1 MKGRDRHGWGS
12 FFRPLAWLLSWPAR
26 EKDRISK
33 GFTMLDLSR
42 LNPEQLAA
50 VKHTEGAL
58 LVLAGAGSGKT
69 GVITYRIAH
78 LILDLKVPPDRI
90 LAVTFTNK
98 ASKEMKERV
107 EHIVGRKHCKGIVLS
122 TFHSLGVRVLKR
134 DIERLGY
141 KKNFSIYSTAD
152 QVGLV
157 RQIVREVNCD
167 QKKYDAEAIIWRIS
181 GAKNKLIPPE
191 RFIPGPLD
199 DIDMMAGLVYPRYQ
213 SALKAFNAIDFDDI
227 IMLTAELLQH
237 HPEVLKHWQDRFGY
251 IMVDEYQDTNSS
263 QYLLVNLLAAGCQNL
278 CVVGDDDQSIYG
290 WRGADVGNILD
301 FEKDFKGCRTIK
313 LEQNYRSTGNILDA
327 ANSLIGNN
335 KVRKEKKLWTAAGQG
350 PPIDLLIVQDDE
362 EEATSVVERIQLERF
377 KKDTPYSDFAIL
389 YRTNAQSRA
398 FEEQLRFEDIPY
410 VLVGGTQFF
419 ERKEVKDSI
428 GYLRVIANPLDE
440 ISLLRIVNFPKRG
453 IGDGTVIR
461 INQWSLEHEIPLFEA
476 FGRVAEIEGITEGIR
491 DKVLGFHDTL
501 LDAAHGFAEGGGLA
515 EKCKALFEKLGIEAE
530 IFRTIDDAKAAR
542 RKVENVEQVINSMAA
557 YEERVPQATLGGFM
571 EKVSLMDED
580 RFSSK
585 DKKDHGK
592 DAVTLMS
599 LHSSKGLEF
608 PFVFLVGLEDEI
620 LPHKRAIYEDFTVDE
635 ERRLCYV
642 GITRARQQL
651 VMTRTLFRKKYGKLQ
666 ERIPSRFLAE
676 LPAGVLNVQQS
687 GVAKEVTPEEE
698 EKSAEGFFA
707 KMKAMMG

>member
-1 MKGRDRHGWGS
+1 
-12 FFRPLAWLLSWPAR
+12 
-26 EKDRISK
+26 
-33 GFTMLDLSR
+33 MLDLSR

-78 LILDLKVPPDRI
+78 LILDLKVEPDRI

-107 EHIVGRKHCKGIVLS
+107 EHIVGRKHCKGIILS

-157 RQIVREVNCD
+157 RSIVREVNCD

-181 GAKNKLIPPE
+181 AAKNKLIPPE

-263 QYLLVNLLAAGCQNL
+263 QYLLINLLAAGCKNL

-335 KVRKEKKLWTAAGQG
+335 KVRKEKKLWTAAGEG
-350 PPIDLLIVQDDE
+350 APIDLLVVQDDE
-362 EEATSVVERIQLERF
+362 DEATSVVERIQLERF

-476 FGRVAEIEGITEGIR
+476 FGRVGEIEGITEGIR
-491 DKVLGFHDTL
+491 DKVIGFHDTL
-501 LDAAHGFAEGGGLA
+501 LDAAQGFAQGGELA
-515 EKCKALFEKLGIEAE
+515 EKCKLLFEKLGIEAE
-530 IFRTIDDAKAAR
+530 IFRTIDDAKVAR

-608 PFVFLVGLEDEI
+608 PFVFLVGMEDEI

-666 ERIPSRFLAE
+666 ERIPSRFLEE
-676 LPAGVLNVQQS
+676 LPAAVMNVQHC
-687 GVAKEVTPEEE
+687 GVTKEVTPEEE

>member
-1 MKGRDRHGWGS
+1 
-12 FFRPLAWLLSWPAR
+12 
-26 EKDRISK
+26 
-33 GFTMLDLSR
+33 MLDLSK

-50 VKHTEGAL
+50 VKHTEGPL

-78 LILDLKVPPDRI
+78 LILDKKVSPDSI

-107 EHIVGRKHCKGIVLS
+107 EHLVGRKHCKGIVLS

-157 RQIVREVNCD
+157 RQIVREVNTD
-167 QKKYDAEAIIWRIS
+167 NKKYDAESIIWRIS
-181 GAKNKLIPPE
+181 AAKNKLIPPS
-191 RFIPGPLD
+191 RFTPSPSD
-199 DIDMMAGLVYPRYQ
+199 DVDMMAALVYPRYQ

-237 HPEVLKHWQDRFGY
+237 HPQVLKHWQERFAY

-263 QYLLVNLLAAGCQNL
+263 QYLLVNLLAAGCGNL

-327 ANSLIGNN
+327 ANNLIGNN
-335 KVRKEKKLWTAAGQG
+335 KVRKQKKLWTASGEGQL
-350 PPIDLLIVQDDE
+350 IDLCVVQDDE

-377 KKDTPYSDFAIL
+377 KRDIPYSDFAIL

-428 GYLRVIANPLDE
+428 SYLRVIANRLDE
-440 ISLLRIVNFPKRG
+440 VALLRIVNFPKRG
-453 IGDGTVIR
+453 IGDSTVIR
-461 INQWSLEHEIPLFEA
+461 INQWSLEKECPLFDA
-476 FGRVAEIEGITEGIR
+476 FGRVAEIEGIAEGIKE
-491 DKVLGFHDTL
+491 KVLAFHATL
-501 LDAAHGFAEGGGLA
+501 LEAADAFAGEGGLA
-515 EKCKALFEKLGIEAE
+515 EKGKALFERLRIEEE

-542 RKVENVEQVINSMAA
+542 RKVENVEQIINSMAG
-557 YEERVPQATLGGFM
+557 YEDRVPQASLGGFL

-580 RFSSK
+580 RFSGK
-585 DKKDHGK
+585 DKKDHGR

-608 PFVFLVGLEDEI
+608 PFVFLVGMEDEI

-642 GITRARQQL
+642 GITRAREQL

-666 ERIPSRFLAE
+666 ERIPSRFLE
-676 LPAGVLNVQQS
+676 EIPAGVLNVQQS
-687 GVAKEVTPEEE
+687 GLIKEVPAEEA
-698 EKSAEGFFA
+698 EKSADSFFA
-707 KMKAMMG
+707 KMRALTGSA

>member
-1 MKGRDRHGWGS
+1 
-12 FFRPLAWLLSWPAR
+12 
-26 EKDRISK
+26 
-33 GFTMLDLSR
+33 MLDLSR

-50 VKHTEGAL
+50 VKQTEGAL

-107 EHIVGRKHCKGIVLS
+107 EQLVGRKHCKGIVLS

-141 KKNFSIYSTAD
+141 KRNFSIYSTAD

-157 RQIVREVNCD
+157 RQIVREVNTGN
-167 QKKYDAEAIIWRIS
+167 KKYDAESIIWRIS
-181 GAKNKLIPPE
+181 GTKNKLIPPS
-191 RFIPGPLD
+191 RFVPSPSD
-199 DIDMMAGLVYPRYQ
+199 DVDMMAALVYPRYQ

-237 HPEVLKHWQDRFGY
+237 HPQVLQHWQDRFGY

-263 QYLLVNLLAAGCQNL
+263 QYLLVNLLAAGCGNL

-290 WRGADVGNILD
+290 WRGADVANILD

-313 LEQNYRSTGNILDA
+313 LEQNYRSTGNILEA
-327 ANSLIGNN
+327 ANNLIGNN
-335 KVRKEKKLWTAAGQG
+335 KVRKAKKLWTASGDG
-350 PPIDLLIVQDDE
+350 PPIDLCVVQDDE

-377 KKDTPYSDFAIL
+377 KRDIPYSDFAIL

-419 ERKEVKDSI
+419 ERKEVKDTIS
-428 GYLRVIANPLDE
+428 YLRVIANRLDE
-440 ISLLRIVNFPKRG
+440 VALLRIVNFPKRG

-461 INQWSLEHEIPLFEA
+461 INQWSLEKECPLFEA
-476 FGRVAEIEGITEGIR
+476 FGRVAEIEGIAEGIR
-491 DKVLGFHDTL
+491 EKVLAFHGTV
-501 LDAAHGFAEGGGLA
+501 LDAADRFAEEGGLA
-515 EKCKALFEKLGIEAE
+515 EKGKALFERLKIEEE

-542 RKVENVEQVINSMAA
+542 RKVENVEQIVNSMAG
-557 YEERVPQATLGGFM
+557 YEERVPQATLAGFL

-580 RFSSK
+580 RFSGK
-585 DKKDHGK
+585 DKKDHGR

-608 PFVFLVGLEDEI
+608 PFVFLVGMEDEI

-666 ERIPSRFLAE
+666 ERIASRFLE
-676 LPAGVLNVQQS
+676 EIPAAVLNVQQS
-687 GVAKEVTPEEE
+687 GLTKEVSPEEQV
-698 EKSAEGFFA
+698 KSADSFFA
-707 KMKAMMG
+707 KMKALTG

>member
-1 MKGRDRHGWGS
+1 
-12 FFRPLAWLLSWPAR
+12 
-26 EKDRISK
+26 
-33 GFTMLDLSR
+33 MLDLSR

-78 LILDLKVPPDRI
+78 LILNKQVPPDRI

-98 ASKEMKERV
+98 AAKEMKERV
-107 EHIVGRKHCKGIVLS
+107 EHLVGRKDSKGIVLS

-157 RQIVREVNCD
+157 RQIVREVNTD
-167 QKKYDAEAIIWRIS
+167 SKKYDAESIIWRIS
-181 GAKNKLIPPE
+181 GAKNKLIPPD
-191 RFIPGPLD
+191 RFAPNPLD
-199 DIDMMAGLVYPRYQ
+199 DIDMMAALVYPRYQ

-237 HPEVLKHWQDRFGY
+237 HPPVLKHWQDRFGY

-263 QYLLVNLLAAGCQNL
+263 QYLLVNLLAAGCKNL

-301 FEKDFKGCRTIK
+301 FEKDFHGCRTIK
-313 LEQNYRSTGNILDA
+313 LEQNYRSTGNILEA
-327 ANSLIGNN
+327 ANSVIGNN
-335 KVRKEKKLWTAAGQG
+335 KVRKAKRLWTASGQG
-350 PPIDLLIVQDDE
+350 PLIDLCIVQDDE

-419 ERKEVKDSI
+419 ERKEVKDSLS
-428 GYLRVIANPLDE
+428 YLKVTANPLDE
-440 ISLLRIVNFPKRG
+440 VALLRIVNFPRRG
-453 IGDGTVIR
+453 IGDSTVIR
-461 INQWSLEHEIPLFEA
+461 INQWSLEKEIPLFEA
-476 FGRVAEIEGITEGIR
+476 FSRVGEIEGISEAIR
-491 DKVLGFHDTL
+491 DKVLAFHQTL
-501 LDAAHGFAEGGGLA
+501 LDAAEAFRAEGGLA
-515 EKCKALFEKLGIEAE
+515 EKGKTLFEKLKIEEE
-530 IFRTIDDAKAAR
+530 IFRTIDDQKAAR
-542 RKVENVEQVINSMAA
+542 RKVENVEQIINSMAA
-557 YEERVPQATLGGFM
+557 YEERVPQATLGGFI

-580 RFSSK
+580 RFSGK
-585 DKKDHGK
+585 DKKEHGK

-608 PFVFLVGLEDEI
+608 PFVFLVGMEDEI
-620 LPHKRAIYEDFTVDE
+620 LPHKRAIYEDDSIDE

-651 VMTRTLFRKKYGKLQ
+651 VMTRTLYRKKYGKLE
-666 ERIPSRFLAE
+666 ERVPSRFLE
-676 LPAGVLNVQQS
+676 EIPGTVLNVQQS
-687 GVAKEVTPEEE
+687 GVAKEVTPEEA
-698 EKSAEGFFA
+698 EKSAEDFFA

>member
-1 MKGRDRHGWGS
+1 
-12 FFRPLAWLLSWPAR
+12 
-26 EKDRISK
+26 
-33 GFTMLDLSR
+33 MLDLSR

-50 VKHTEGAL
+50 VKHTEGPL

-78 LILDLKVPPDRI
+78 LILNKQVSPDQI

-98 ASKEMKERV
+98 AAKEMKERV
-107 EHIVGRKHCKGIVLS
+107 EHLVGRKASKGIVLS

-157 RQIVREVNCD
+157 RQIVREVNTD
-167 QKKYDAEAIIWRIS
+167 SKKYDAESIIWRIS

-191 RFIPGPLD
+191 RFAPNPLD
-199 DIDMMAGLVYPRYQ
+199 DIDMMAALVYPRYQ

-237 HPEVLKHWQDRFGY
+237 HPPVLKHWQDRFRY

-263 QYLLVNLLAAGCQNL
+263 QYLLVNHLAAGCKNL

-313 LEQNYRSTGNILDA
+313 LEQNYRSTGNILEA
-327 ANSLIGNN
+327 ANSVIGNN
-335 KVRKEKKLWTAAGQG
+335 KIRKAKRLWTASGQG
-350 PPIDLLIVQDDE
+350 ALIDLCIVQDDE

-419 ERKEVKDSI
+419 ERKEVKDSLS
-428 GYLRVIANPLDE
+428 YLKVIANPLDE
-440 ISLLRIVNFPKRG
+440 VALLRIVNFPRRG
-453 IGDGTVIR
+453 IGDSTVIR
-461 INQWSLEHEIPLFEA
+461 INQWSLEKEIPLFEA
-476 FGRVAEIEGITEGIR
+476 ISRVGEIEGISEAIR
-491 DKVLGFHDTL
+491 DKVLSFHHTL
-501 LDAAHGFAEGGGLA
+501 LDAADAFRAEGGLA
-515 EKCKALFEKLGIEAE
+515 EKGKALFEKLKIEEE
-530 IFRTIDDAKAAR
+530 IFRTIDDQKAAR
-542 RKVENVEQVINSMAA
+542 RKVENVEQIINSMAA
-557 YEERVPQATLGGFM
+557 YEERVPQATLGGFI

-580 RFSSK
+580 RFSGK

-608 PFVFLVGLEDEI
+608 PFVFLVGMEDEI
-620 LPHKRAIYEDFTVDE
+620 LPHKRAIYEDDSIDE

-651 VMTRTLFRKKYGKLQ
+651 VMTRTLFRKKYGKME
-666 ERIPSRFLAE
+666 ERVPSRFLE
-676 LPAGVLNVQQS
+676 EIPGTVLNVQQT
-687 GVAKEVTPEEE
+687 GVAKEVTPEEA
-698 EKSAEGFFA
+698 EKTAEDFFA

>member
-1 MKGRDRHGWGS
+1 
-12 FFRPLAWLLSWPAR
+12 
-26 EKDRISK
+26 
-33 GFTMLDLSR
+33 MLDLSR

-50 VKHTEGAL
+50 VKHTEGPL

-78 LILDLKVPPDRI
+78 LILNKKVPPDQI

-98 ASKEMKERV
+98 AAKEMKERV
-107 EHIVGRKHCKGIVLS
+107 EHLVGRKNCKGIVLS
-122 TFHSLGVRVLKR
+122 TFHSLGLRVLKR
-134 DIERLGY
+134 DIECLGY

-157 RQIVREVNCD
+157 RQIVREVNSSS
-167 QKKYDAEAIIWRIS
+167 KKYDAEQIIFRIS
-181 GAKNKLIPPE
+181 GAKNKLIPPD
-191 RFIPGPLD
+191 RFTPNPTD
-199 DIDMMAGLVYPRYQ
+199 EVEMMAALVYPRYQ
-213 SALKAFNAIDFDDI
+213 SALKAYNAIDFDDI

-237 HPEVLKHWQDRFGY
+237 HPKVLQHWQDRFSY

-263 QYLLVNLLAAGCQNL
+263 QYLLVSSLAAGCGNL

-327 ANSLIGNN
+327 ANSVISNN
-335 KVRKEKKLWTAAGQG
+335 KVRKAKKLWTATGTG
-350 PPIDLLIVQDDE
+350 PLIDLCIVQDDE

-389 YRTNAQSRA
+389 YRTNSQSRA

-419 ERKEVKDSI
+419 ERKEVKDTIS
-428 GYLRVIANPLDE
+428 YLRVIANPMDE
-440 ISLLRIVNFPKRG
+440 VALLRIINFPKRG
-453 IGDGTVIR
+453 IGDHTVIR
-461 INQWSLEHEIPLFEA
+461 INQWSLENEVPLFEA
-476 FGRVAEIEGITEGIR
+476 LGRVGEIEGVTDVIR
-491 DKVLGFHDTL
+491 DKVLAFHDL
-501 LDAAHGFAEGGGLA
+501 LIDASERFHGEGSIA
-515 EKCKALFEKLGIEAE
+515 EKGKDLFERLGIESE
-530 IFRTIDDAKAAR
+530 IYRTIDDQKAAR

-557 YEERVPQATLGGFM
+557 YEERVPAATLSGFM

-580 RFSSK
+580 RFSGK
-585 DKKDHGK
+585 DKKEHGK

-608 PFVFLVGLEDEI
+608 PFVFLVGMEDEI
-620 LPHKRAIYEDFTVDE
+620 LPHKRSIYEDDSIDE

-666 ERIPSRFLAE
+666 ERVPSRFLDE
-676 LPAGVLNVQQS
+676 IPPAVLNVIQS
-687 GVAKEVTPEEE
+687 GVVKETSEEE
-698 EKSAEGFFA
+698 AEKNAEGFFA
-707 KMKAMMG
+707 KMRAMMG

>member
-1 MKGRDRHGWGS
+1 
-12 FFRPLAWLLSWPAR
+12 
-26 EKDRISK
+26 
-33 GFTMLDLSR
+33 MLDLSR

-50 VKHTEGAL
+50 VKHTEGPL

-78 LILDLKVPPDRI
+78 LILDKRVPPDQI

-98 ASKEMKERV
+98 AAKEMKERV
-107 EHIVGRKHCKGIVLS
+107 EHLVGRKHCKGIVLS

-157 RQIVREVNCD
+157 RQIVREVNTD
-167 QKKYDAEAIIWRIS
+167 SKKYDAESIIWRIS
-181 GAKNKLIPPE
+181 GAKNKLIPPD
-191 RFIPGPLD
+191 RFAPNPLD
-199 DIDMMAGLVYPRYQ
+199 DIDMMAALVYPRYQ

-237 HPEVLKHWQDRFGY
+237 HPPVLKHWQERFSY

-263 QYLLVNLLAAGCQNL
+263 QYLLVNLLAAGCKNL

-327 ANSLIGNN
+327 ANSVIGNN
-335 KVRKEKKLWTAAGQG
+335 KIRKAKRLWTASGQG
-350 PPIDLLIVQDDE
+350 PLIDLCIVQDDE

-419 ERKEVKDSI
+419 ERKEVKDSLS
-428 GYLRVIANPLDE
+428 YLKVIANPLDE
-440 ISLLRIVNFPKRG
+440 VALLRIVNFPRRG
-453 IGDGTVIR
+453 IGDSTVIR
-461 INQWSLEHEIPLFEA
+461 INQWSLEKEIPLFEA
-476 FGRVAEIEGITEGIR
+476 ISRVGEIEGISEAIR
-491 DKVLGFHDTL
+491 DKVLAFHHTL
-501 LDAAHGFAEGGGLA
+501 LDAAEAFRAEGGLA
-515 EKCKALFEKLGIEAE
+515 EKGKALFEKLKIEEE
-530 IFRTIDDAKAAR
+530 IFRTIDDQKAAR
-542 RKVENVEQVINSMAA
+542 RKVENVEQIINSMAA
-557 YEERVPQATLGGFM
+557 YEERVPQATLGGFI

-580 RFSSK
+580 RFSGK

-608 PFVFLVGLEDEI
+608 PFVFLVGMEDEI
-620 LPHKRAIYEDFTVDE
+620 LPHKRAIYEDDSIDE

-651 VMTRTLFRKKYGKLQ
+651 VMTRTLFRKKYGKME
-666 ERIPSRFLAE
+666 ERVPSRFLE
-676 LPAGVLNVQQS
+676 EIPGTVLNVQQS
-687 GVAKEVTPEEE
+687 GVAKEVTPEEA
-698 EKSAEGFFA
+698 EKTAEDFFA

>member
-1 MKGRDRHGWGS
+1 
-12 FFRPLAWLLSWPAR
+12 
-26 EKDRISK
+26 
-33 GFTMLDLSR
+33 MLDLSR

-78 LILDLKVPPDRI
+78 LILDKKVPPDRI

-107 EHIVGRKHCKGIVLS
+107 EQIVGRKQCKGIVLS

-157 RQIVREVNCD
+157 RQIVREVNTD
-167 QKKYDAEAIIWRIS
+167 NKKYDAESIIWRIS
-181 GAKNKLIPPE
+181 GAKNKLIPPS
-191 RFIPGPLD
+191 RFIPSPTD
-199 DIDMMAGLVYPRYQ
+199 DIDMMAALVYPRYQ

-237 HPEVLKHWQDRFGY
+237 HPQVLKHWQERFGY
-251 IMVDEYQDTNSS
+251 VMVDEYQDTNSS
-263 QYLLVNLLAAGCQNL
+263 QYLLVNLLSAGCGNL

-290 WRGADVGNILD
+290 WRGADVANILD

-313 LEQNYRSTGNILDA
+313 LEQNYRSTGNILEA
-327 ANSLIGNN
+327 ANNLIGNN
-335 KVRKEKKLWTAAGQG
+335 KVRKQKKLWTASGDG
-350 PPIDLLIVQDDE
+350 PPIDLCVVQDDE

-377 KKDTPYSDFAIL
+377 KRDLPYSDFAIL

-419 ERKEVKDSI
+419 ERKEVKDTIS
-428 GYLRVIANPLDE
+428 YLRVIANRQDE
-440 ISLLRIVNFPKRG
+440 VALLRIVNFPKRG

-461 INQWSLEHEIPLFEA
+461 INQWSLERECPLFEA
-476 FGRVAEIEGITEGIR
+476 FGRVAEIEGIAEGIR
-491 DKVLGFHDTL
+491 EKVLSFHRTL
-501 LDAAHGFAEGGGLA
+501 LEAAEGFSSEGGLA
-515 EKCKALFEKLGIEAE
+515 EKGKALFERLGIEQE

-542 RKVENVEQVINSMAA
+542 RKVENVEQIVNSMAG
-557 YEERVPQATLGGFM
+557 YEERVPQATLAGFL

-580 RFSSK
+580 RFSGK
-585 DKKDHGK
+585 DKKDHGR

-608 PFVFLVGLEDEI
+608 PFVFLVGMEDEI

-666 ERIPSRFLAE
+666 ERIPSRFLE
-676 LPAGVLNVQQS
+676 EIPSGVLNLLQS
-687 GVAKEVTPEEE
+687 GLTKEAAPEEA
-698 EKSAEGFFA
+698 EKSADSFFA
-707 KMKAMMG
+707 KMRALTG

>member
-1 MKGRDRHGWGS
+1 MMGRKLSAAALFSPGPLLHPWPPVRKIR
-12 FFRPLAWLLSWPAR
+12 FFKRFP
-26 EKDRISK
+26 
-33 GFTMLDLSR
+33 MLDLSR

-78 LILDLKVPPDRI
+78 LILNLHVPPDQI

-107 EHIVGRKHCKGIVLS
+107 DHIVGRKHCKGIVLS

-134 DIERLGY
+134 DIEALGY

-167 QKKYDAEAIIWRIS
+167 QKKYDAEDIIWRIS

-191 RFIPGPLD
+191 RFIPAPLD

-237 HPEVLKHWQDRFGY
+237 HPAVLKHWQDRFRY

-263 QYLLVNLLAAGCQNL
+263 QYLLVNLLAAGCKNL

-313 LEQNYRSTGNILDA
+313 LEQNYRSTGNILEA

-335 KVRKEKKLWTAAGQG
+335 KVRKEKKLWTASGDG
-350 PPIDLLIVQDDE
+350 PLIDLLIVQDDE

-377 KKDTPYSDFAIL
+377 KKDTPYSNFAIL
-389 YRTNAQSRA
+389 YRTNAQSRS

-440 ISLLRIVNFPKRG
+440 VSLLRIVNFPKRG

-491 DKVLGFHDTL
+491 DKVLGFHHTL
-501 LDAAHGFAEGGGLA
+501 LDAAEGFAQGGNLA

-666 ERIPSRFLAE
+666 ERIPSRFLE
-676 LPAGVLNVQQS
+676 EIPAGVLNVQQS
-687 GVAKEVTPEEE
+687 GVAKEVTPEEA
-698 EKSAEGFFA
+698 EKSAEDFFA

>member
-1 MKGRDRHGWGS
+1 
-12 FFRPLAWLLSWPAR
+12 
-26 EKDRISK
+26 
-33 GFTMLDLSR
+33 MLDLSR

-50 VKHTEGAL
+50 VKQTEGPL

-78 LILDLKVPPDRI
+78 LILNLKVPPDRI

-107 EHIVGRKHCKGIVLS
+107 EHIVGRKQSKGIILS

-263 QYLLVNLLAAGCQNL
+263 QYLLVNLLAAGCKNL

-327 ANSLIGNN
+327 ANNLIGNN
-335 KVRKEKKLWTAAGQG
+335 KVRKEKKLWTASGEGA
-350 PPIDLLIVQDDE
+350 PIDLLVVQDDE

-440 ISLLRIVNFPKRG
+440 VSLLRIVNFPKRG
-453 IGDGTVIR
+453 IGDGTVVR

-476 FGRVAEIEGITEGIR
+476 FGRVGEIEGVTEGIR
-491 DKVLGFHDTL
+491 DKVLGFHHTL
-501 LDAAHGFAEGGGLA
+501 LDAAEGFAHGGDLA
-515 EKCKALFEKLGIEAE
+515 EKCKGLFEKLGIEAE

-608 PFVFLVGLEDEI
+608 PFVFLVGMEEEI

-666 ERIPSRFLAE
+666 ERIPSRFLEE
-676 LPAGVLNVQQS
+676 LPPGVMNVQQS
-687 GVAKEVTPEEE
+687 GVSKEVTPEEE
-698 EKSAEGFFA
+698 EKSAEDFFA
-707 KMKAMMG
+707 KMKALMG

>member
-1 MKGRDRHGWGS
+1 
-12 FFRPLAWLLSWPAR
+12 
-26 EKDRISK
+26 
-33 GFTMLDLSR
+33 MLDLSR

-78 LILDLKVPPDRI
+78 LVLNKLVPPDRI

-98 ASKEMKERV
+98 AAKEMKERV
-107 EHIVGRKHCKGIVLS
+107 EHLVGRKESKGIVLS

-157 RQIVREVNCD
+157 RQIVREVNTD
-167 QKKYDAEAIIWRIS
+167 SKKYDAESIIWRIS
-181 GAKNKLIPPE
+181 GAKNKLIPPD
-191 RFIPGPLD
+191 RYAPNPLD
-199 DIDMMAGLVYPRYQ
+199 DVDMMAALVYPRYQ

-237 HPEVLKHWQDRFGY
+237 HPPVLKHWQERFSY

-263 QYLLVNLLAAGCQNL
+263 QYLLVNLLAAGCNNL

-313 LEQNYRSTGNILDA
+313 LEQNYRSTGNILEA
-327 ANSLIGNN
+327 ANSVIGNN
-335 KVRKEKKLWTAAGQG
+335 KVRKAKRLWTASGQG
-350 PPIDLLIVQDDE
+350 ALIDLCIVQDDE

-377 KKDTPYSDFAIL
+377 KKDIPYSDFAIL

-419 ERKEVKDSI
+419 ERKEVKDSLS
-428 GYLRVIANPLDE
+428 YLKVLANPLDE
-440 ISLLRIVNFPKRG
+440 VALLRIVNFPRRG
-453 IGDGTVIR
+453 IGDSTVIR
-461 INQWSLEHEIPLFEA
+461 INQWSLEKEIPLFEA
-476 FGRVAEIEGITEGIR
+476 FSRVGEIEGISDAIR
-491 DKVLGFHDTL
+491 DKVLGFHQTL
-501 LDAAHGFAEGGGLA
+501 LEAADSFRAEGGLA
-515 EKCKALFEKLGIEAE
+515 EKGKTLFETLKIEEE
-530 IFRTIDDAKAAR
+530 IYRTIDDQKAAR
-542 RKVENVEQVINSMAA
+542 RKVENVEQIINSMAA
-557 YEERVPQATLGGFM
+557 YEERVPQATLGGFI

-580 RFSSK
+580 RFSGK

-608 PFVFLVGLEDEI
+608 PFVFLVGMEDEI
-620 LPHKRAIYEDFTVDE
+620 LPHRRAIYEDDSIDE

-651 VMTRTLFRKKYGKLQ
+651 VMTRTLFRKKYGKLE
-666 ERIPSRFLAE
+666 ERVPSRFLE
-676 LPAGVLNVQQS
+676 EIPATVLNVQQS
-687 GVAKEVTPEEE
+687 GVAKEVAPEEA

-707 KMKAMMG
+707 KMRAMMG

>member
-1 MKGRDRHGWGS
+1 
-12 FFRPLAWLLSWPAR
+12 
-26 EKDRISK
+26 
-33 GFTMLDLSR
+33 MLDLSR

-50 VKHTEGAL
+50 VKHTEGPL

-78 LILDLKVPPDRI
+78 LILDLRVPPDRI

-107 EHIVGRKHCKGIVLS
+107 ESLVGRKESKGVILS

-157 RQIVREVNCD
+157 RQIVREVNSENR
-167 QKKYDAEAIIWRIS
+167 KYDAEAIIWRIS
-181 GAKNKLIPPE
+181 AAKNKLIPPE

-199 DIDMMAGLVYPRYQ
+199 DVDMMAGLVYPRYQ

-263 QYLLVNLLAAGCQNL
+263 QYLLVNLLAAGCKNL

-327 ANSLIGNN
+327 ANNLIGNN
-335 KVRKEKKLWTAAGQG
+335 KVRKEKKLWTAAGEG
-350 PPIDLLIVQDDE
+350 PPIDLLVVQDDE

-377 KKDTPYSDFAIL
+377 KKDSPYSDFAIL

-440 ISLLRIVNFPKRG
+440 VALLRIVNFPKRG

-461 INQWSLEHEIPLFEA
+461 VNQWSLEHGIPLFEA
-476 FGRVAEIEGITEGIR
+476 FGRVAEIEGIGEGTR
-491 DKVLGFHDTL
+491 DKVLAFHQTL
-501 LDAAHGFAEGGGLA
+501 LDAAQGFAEGGALA
-515 EKCKALFEKLGIEAE
+515 EKCKLLFEKLGIEAE

-608 PFVFLVGLEDEI
+608 PFVFLVGMEDEI

-666 ERIPSRFLAE
+666 ERIPSRFLEE
-676 LPAGVLNVQQS
+676 LPAGVMNVQQS

-707 KMKAMMG
+707 KMKAMLG

>member
-1 MKGRDRHGWGS
+1 
-12 FFRPLAWLLSWPAR
+12 
-26 EKDRISK
+26 
-33 GFTMLDLSR
+33 MLDLSR

-50 VKHTEGAL
+50 VKHTEGPL

-78 LILDLKVPPDRI
+78 LILDKKVPPDRI

-107 EHIVGRKHCKGIVLS
+107 EQIVGRKHCKGIVLS

-141 KKNFSIYSTAD
+141 KRNFSIYSTAD

-157 RQIVREVNCD
+157 RQIVREVNTD
-167 QKKYDAEAIIWRIS
+167 NKKYDAESIIWRIS
-181 GAKNKLIPPE
+181 GAKNKLIPPS
-191 RFIPGPLD
+191 RFTPSPSD
-199 DIDMMAGLVYPRYQ
+199 DVDMMAALVYPRYQ

-237 HPEVLKHWQDRFGY
+237 HPEVLKHWQERFGY
-251 IMVDEYQDTNSS
+251 LMVDEYQDTNSS
-263 QYLLVNLLAAGCQNL
+263 QYLLVNLLAAGCGNL

-327 ANSLIGNN
+327 ANHLIGNN
-335 KVRKEKKLWTAAGQG
+335 KVRKEKKLWTASGDG
-350 PPIDLLIVQDDE
+350 PLIDLCVVQDDE

-377 KKDTPYSDFAIL
+377 KKDIPYSDFAIL

-428 GYLRVIANPLDE
+428 SYLRVICNPADE
-440 ISLLRIVNFPKRG
+440 VALLRIVNFPKRG
-453 IGDGTVIR
+453 IGDSTVIR
-461 INQWSLEHEIPLFEA
+461 INQWSLEKECPLFEA
-476 FGRVAEIEGITEGIR
+476 FGRVAEIEGISEGTKE
-491 DKVLGFHDTL
+491 KVLAFHRTL
-501 LDAAHGFAEGGGLA
+501 LDAALDFTGEGGLA
-515 EKCKALFEKLGIEAE
+515 DKGKSLFEKLRIEEE

-542 RKVENVEQVINSMAA
+542 RKVENVEQIINSMAG
-557 YEERVPQATLGGFM
+557 YEERVPQASLAGFL

-580 RFSSK
+580 RFSGK
-585 DKKDHGK
+585 DKKDHGR

-608 PFVFLVGLEDEI
+608 PFVFLVGMEDEI

-651 VMTRTLFRKKYGKLQ
+651 VMTRTLYRKKYGKLQ

-676 LPAGVLNVQQS
+676 LPDAVMNVQHS
-687 GVAKEVTPEEE
+687 GVTKVVTPEEE
-698 EKSAEGFFA
+698 EKSAEDFFA

>member
-1 MKGRDRHGWGS
+1 
-12 FFRPLAWLLSWPAR
+12 
-26 EKDRISK
+26 
-33 GFTMLDLSR
+33 MLDLSR

-157 RQIVREVNCD
+157 RQIVREVNTSE
-167 QKKYDAEAIIWRIS
+167 KKYDAEAIIWKIS
-181 GAKNKLIPPE
+181 GAKNKLIPPS
-191 RFIPGPLD
+191 RYVASPSD
-199 DIDMMAGLVYPRYQ
+199 DIDMMAALVYPRYQ

-237 HPEVLKHWQDRFGY
+237 HPPVLQHWQERFGY

-263 QYLLVNLLAAGCQNL
+263 QYLLVNLLAAGCRNL

-301 FEKDFKGCRTIK
+301 FEKDFSGCRTIK
-313 LEQNYRSTGNILDA
+313 LEQNYRSTGNILEA
-327 ANSLIGNN
+327 ANNLIGNN
-335 KVRKEKKLWTAAGQG
+335 KVRKEKKLWTAAGNG
-350 PPIDLLIVQDDE
+350 PLIDLNIVQDDE

-377 KKDTPYSDFAIL
+377 KRDLPYSDFAIL

-419 ERKEVKDSI
+419 ERKEVKDTI
-428 GYLRVIANPLDE
+428 AYLRVIGNPLDE
-440 ISLLRIVNFPKRG
+440 VALLRIVNFPKRG
-453 IGDGTVIR
+453 IGDSTVIR
-461 INQWSLEHEIPLFEA
+461 INQWSLEKECPLFEA
-476 FGRVAEIEGITEGIR
+476 FGRVAEIEGISESIR
-491 DKVLGFHDTL
+491 DKVLAFHQTVV
-501 LDAAHGFAEGGGLA
+501 DAAETFKGEGELA
-515 EKCKALFEKLGIEAE
+515 EKGKALFEKLHIEEE

-542 RKVENVEQVINSMAA
+542 RKVENVEQIINSMAA
-557 YEERVPQATLGGFM
+557 YEERVPQSTLGGFL

-580 RFSSK
+580 RFSGK
-585 DKKDHGK
+585 DKKDHGR

-608 PFVFLVGLEDEI
+608 PFVFLVGMEDEI

-642 GITRARQQL
+642 GITRAREQL
-651 VMTRTLFRKKYGKLQ
+651 VMTRTLYRKKYGKLQ
-666 ERIPSRFLAE
+666 ERIPSRFLE
-676 LPAGVLNVQQS
+676 EIPATVLNVQQS
-687 GVAKEVTPEEE
+687 GVAKEVPAEEAV
-698 EKSAEGFFA
+698 KSADSFFA
-707 KMKAMMG
+707 KMRALTG

>member
-1 MKGRDRHGWGS
+1 
-12 FFRPLAWLLSWPAR
+12 
-26 EKDRISK
+26 
-33 GFTMLDLSR
+33 MLDLSR

-50 VKHTEGAL
+50 VKHTEGPL

-78 LILDLKVPPDRI
+78 LILHKGVPPDQI

-98 ASKEMKERV
+98 AAKEMKERV
-107 EHIVGRKHCKGIVLS
+107 EHLVGRKHCKGIVLS

-157 RQIVREVNCD
+157 RQIVREVNTD
-167 QKKYDAEAIIWRIS
+167 SKKYDAESIIWRIS
-181 GAKNKLIPPE
+181 GAKNKLIPPD
-191 RFIPGPLD
+191 RFAPNPLD
-199 DIDMMAGLVYPRYQ
+199 DIDMMAALVYPRYQ

-237 HPEVLKHWQDRFGY
+237 HPPVLKHWQDRFSY

-263 QYLLVNLLAAGCQNL
+263 QYLLVNLLAAGCKNL

-301 FEKDFKGCRTIK
+301 FEKDFHGCRTIK

-327 ANSLIGNN
+327 ANSVIGNN
-335 KVRKEKKLWTAAGQG
+335 KVRKAKRLWTASGQG
-350 PPIDLLIVQDDE
+350 PLIDLCIVQDDE

-419 ERKEVKDSI
+419 ERKEVKDSLS
-428 GYLRVIANPLDE
+428 YLKVIANPLDE
-440 ISLLRIVNFPKRG
+440 VALLRIVNFPRRG
-453 IGDGTVIR
+453 IGDSTVIR
-461 INQWSLEHEIPLFEA
+461 INQWSLEKEIPLFEA
-476 FGRVAEIEGITEGIR
+476 FSRVGEIEGISEAIR
-491 DKVLGFHDTL
+491 DKVLGFHHTL
-501 LDAAHGFAEGGGLA
+501 LDAATDFRAEGGLA
-515 EKCKALFEKLGIEAE
+515 EKGKALFEKLKIEEE
-530 IFRTIDDAKAAR
+530 IFRTIDDQKAAR
-542 RKVENVEQVINSMAA
+542 RKVENVEQIINSMAA
-557 YEERVPQATLGGFM
+557 YEERVPQATLGGFI

-580 RFSSK
+580 RFSGK

-608 PFVFLVGLEDEI
+608 PFVFLVGMEDEI
-620 LPHKRAIYEDFTVDE
+620 LPHKRAIYEDDTIDE

-651 VMTRTLFRKKYGKLQ
+651 VMTRTLYRKKYGKLE
-666 ERIPSRFLAE
+666 ERVPSRFLE
-676 LPAGVLNVQQS
+676 EIPGTVLNVQQS
-687 GVAKEVTPEEE
+687 GVVKEVTPEEA
-698 EKSAEGFFA
+698 EKSAEDFFA
-707 KMKAMMG
+707 KMKAMIG

>member
-1 MKGRDRHGWGS
+1 
-12 FFRPLAWLLSWPAR
+12 
-26 EKDRISK
+26 
-33 GFTMLDLSR
+33 MLDLSR

-78 LILDLKVPPDRI
+78 LILDRKVPPDRI

-157 RQIVREVNCD
+157 RQIVREVNTD
-167 QKKYDAEAIIWRIS
+167 NKKYDAESIIWRIS
-181 GAKNKLIPPE
+181 GAKNKLIPPA
-191 RFIPGPLD
+191 RFTPSPSD
-199 DIDMMAGLVYPRYQ
+199 DIDMMAALVYPRYQ

-237 HPEVLKHWQDRFGY
+237 HPPVLTHWQERFSY

-263 QYLLVNLLAAGCQNL
+263 QYLLVNLLAAGCGNL

-301 FEKDFKGCRTIK
+301 FEKDFERCRTIK
-313 LEQNYRSTGNILDA
+313 LEQNYRSTGNILEA

-335 KVRKEKKLWTAAGQG
+335 KVRKEKKLWTAAGSG
-350 PPIDLLIVQDDE
+350 PPIDLCVVQDDE

-377 KKDTPYSDFAIL
+377 KRDLPYSDFAIL

-428 GYLRVIANPLDE
+428 SYLKVIANPLDE
-440 ISLLRIVNFPKRG
+440 VALLRVVNFPKRG

-461 INQWSLEHEIPLFEA
+461 INQWSLEKECPLFVA
-476 FGRVAEIEGITEGIR
+476 FGRVGEIEGITEGIKE
-491 DKVLGFHDTL
+491 KVLGFHQTL
-501 LDAAHGFAEGGGLA
+501 LDAADGFTREGGIA
-515 EKCKALFEKLGIEAE
+515 EKGKALFEKLRIEEE

-542 RKVENVEQVINSMAA
+542 RKVENVEQIINSMAA
-557 YEERVPQATLGGFM
+557 YEERVPQATLGGFI
-571 EKVSLMDED
+571 EKISLMDED

-585 DKKDHGK
+585 DKKDHGR

-608 PFVFLVGLEDEI
+608 PFVFLVGMEDEI

-666 ERIPSRFLAE
+666 ERIPSRFLEE
-676 LPAGVLNVQQS
+676 LPGAVMNVQHS
-687 GVAKEVTPEEE
+687 GVVKEVAPEEA